1 MATIA
6 ELAVNVVAKTGGMQR
21 GLQQAEGSLT
31 RFSSMAKG
39 IASGIAAA
47 FSIVAVKKLITDFA
61 ALGDQLDKMSART
74 GVAVE
79 SLSALGF
86 AAEQSGAD
94 IETLEKGFF
103 GLSRAVFDFGRG
115 SAEVTDAFDQ
125 LGLSFEEIERLSPER
140 QLMAIAD
147 SLQQFENAS
156 TRGAIA
162 QKIFGRSGRQLLPL
176 LANGSDGIKELTDEA
191 KELGITLTSED
202 AKAAAEFTDA
212 MNRLM
217 KSLRAVGTQIAK
229 VITPWLTRLADMFTS
244 LGPMLQKVVVGVG
257 LFGTGLAV
265 AAPAISMMI
274 NLVQS
279 LTKAYKALAVA
290 QAASNVIPSKGGG
303 KVGLAAKG
311 ARAGAAGGLS
321 GAGGKLALGG
331 LGGGSL
337 LATSGA
343 VLSNPLTWVAAAVGG
358 AGFGVVNDWA
368 KRGFHTISDSERA
381 INRLGARFKG
391 MDMEAVSVSAGG
403 GFRGGT
409 LIRLTKKQ
417 GDEQITSNSL
427 LRQQNEILEGIRQQG
442 LRAESN
448 DKPRIGLAAGF

>member
-191 KELGITLTSED
+191 KEIG
-202 AKAAAEFTDA
+202 
-212 MNRLM
+212 
-217 KSLRAVGTQIAK
+217 RAHV
-229 VITPWLTRLADMFTS
+229 
-244 LGPMLQKVVVGVG
+244 
-257 LFGTGLAV
+257 
-265 AAPAISMMI
+265 
-274 NLVQS
+274 
-279 LTKAYKALAVA
+279 
-290 QAASNVIPSKGGG
+290 
-303 KVGLAAKG
+303 
-311 ARAGAAGGLS
+311 
-321 GAGGKLALGG
+321 
-331 LGGGSL
+331 
-337 LATSGA
+337 
-343 VLSNPLTWVAAAVGG
+343 
-358 AGFGVVNDWA
+358 
-368 KRGFHTISDSERA
+368 
-381 INRLGARFKG
+381 
-391 MDMEAVSVSAGG
+391 
-403 GFRGGT
+403 
-409 LIRLTKKQ
+409 
-417 GDEQITSNSL
+417 
-427 LRQQNEILEGIRQQG
+427 
-442 LRAESN
+442 
-448 DKPRIGLAAGF
+448 

>member
-229 VITPWLTRLADMFTS
+229 VVTPWLTRLADMFTS

-290 QAASNVIPSKGGG
+290 QAASNVIPGKGGG

-311 ARAGAAGGLS
+311 ARAGVGGRLAGAGAGFGLS
-321 GAGGKLALGG
+321 GLGG
-331 LGGGSL
+331 LG
-337 LATSGA
+337 
-343 VLSNPLTWVAAAVGG
+343 LSAGTLAAAG
-358 AGFGVVNDWA
+358 AGAGIGAGMGIAGFAILDDWA
-368 KRGFHTISDSERA
+368 KRGFHTITADERA
-381 INRLGARFKG
+381 MNRLGSTIKG
-391 MDMEAVSVSAGG
+391 MAVTDTVKIGASG
-403 GFRGGT
+403 GFSGGT
-409 LIRLTKKQ
+409 LIRLGKKQ
-417 GDEQITSNSL
+417 NEEQITSNSL
-427 LRQQNEILEGIRQQG
+427 MRQQNEILEGIRQQG